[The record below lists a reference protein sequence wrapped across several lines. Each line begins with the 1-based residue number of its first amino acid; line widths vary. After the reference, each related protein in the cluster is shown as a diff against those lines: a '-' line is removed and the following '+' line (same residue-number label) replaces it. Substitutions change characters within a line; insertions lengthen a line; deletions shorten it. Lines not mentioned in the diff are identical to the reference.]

1 MNKML
6 AVIFSDEFST
16 SEVLKMYSSEIENLE
31 VCVLSSNQQVYE
43 KISSIEDKSVLVVD
57 LSQNTQ
63 EKTDLIKQVSAQCPN
78 CSVIAL
84 SDSVSVELIVE
95 AMRSGAKEF
104 LPVPVIK
111 TEYLSA
117 LKKVISQ
124 SELPKSKNNC
134 KIISVFSNKGGLGKT
149 SLATNLALKM

>member
-63 EKTDLIKQVSAQCPN
+63 EKTDLIKQVSAQRPN

-111 TEYLSA
+111 FHNQRYL
-117 LKKVISQ
+117 KV
-124 SELPKSKNNC
+124 
-134 KIISVFSNKGGLGKT
+134 KIIVK
-149 SLATNLALKM
+149 

>member
-117 LKKVISQ
+117 LKK
-124 SELPKSKNNC
+124 
-134 KIISVFSNKGGLGKT
+134 II
-149 SLATNLALKM
+149 